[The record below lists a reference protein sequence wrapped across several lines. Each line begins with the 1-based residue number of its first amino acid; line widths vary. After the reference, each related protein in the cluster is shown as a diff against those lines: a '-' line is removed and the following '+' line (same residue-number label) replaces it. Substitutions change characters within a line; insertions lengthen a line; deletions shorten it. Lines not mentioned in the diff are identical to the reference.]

1 MRDENPITTPEPN
14 LTHELIETASTLA
27 RLGTT
32 LAALPI
38 AMLPRQ
44 QRVQARQMTSDLLRF
59 AAAIPR
65 AVGSMFEEAADEWQG
80 GDKAR
85 EDLGSR
91 LRRLEQEEHRAARYA
106 AEQSGPDEDDEQLEG
121 EAEAT
126 EEVEEAIQEMMEMP
140 PVGPD
145 EDDNPS

>member
-1 MRDENPITTPEPN
+1 MNDENQITTPEPN
-14 LTHELIETASTLA
+14 LIHELGETASTLA

-91 LRRLEQEEHRAARYA
+91 LRRLEQEEQQRAAAY
-106 AEQSGPDEDDEQLEG
+106 SGPNEDDEQLEG

-126 EEVEEAIQEMMEMP
+126 EEVEEAIQETMEMP

>member
-91 LRRLEQEEHRAARYA
+91 LRRLEQEEHRATRYA
-106 AEQSGPDEDDEQLEG
+106 AEQSGPNEDDEQLEG

-126 EEVEEAIQEMMEMP
+126 EEVEEAIQETMEMP